1 MHNTAELPE
10 ASGAPGPGPGD
21 CGVDAL
27 PGHLRRVLAEAGPV
41 CDDHAALLLAAHA
54 ALLESGLAPAWSA
67 PVCAALPAA
76 ATPVP
81 CPSAALS
88 AAHYKLR
95 SAPQAPA
102 APQLYK
108 LRSASAASLGQVLST
123 LVSGAEAQRGSGAAR
138 RPAPASARCRPAPP
152 APPAARWR
160 TGCAGTRATRG
171 RPARCPA
178 APCALRGSAGSCS
191 WRAPVRAGPC
201 TRRAPGRGPACRAPA
216 APPVPAFWERRVD
229 TQYQDDSVSAAMQ

>member
-10 ASGAPGPGPGD
+10 ASGAPGLGPGN

-67 PVCAALPAA
+67 PVGAALLAA

-81 CPSAALS
+81 CPSAALKGGALQ
-88 AAHYKLR
+88 AAVCSTSSCGLLR
-95 SAPQAPA
+95 SSTGCDLPVPR
-102 APQLYK
+102 L
-108 LRSASAASLGQVLST
+108 LST

-138 RPAPASARCRPAPP
+138 RPAPASARCRPAPL

-178 APCALRGSAGSCS
+178 APCASRGSAGSCS

-229 TQYQDDSVSAAMQ
+229 TQYQDDSVSAAMR